1 MKFVFPT
8 AIALGLAFRPCGDD
22 DHPFLARLYA
32 STRWEEVART
42 GWPVE
47 MQARFLAQ
55 QFDLQCRHYSDYYP
69 NTERLLLECDG
80 VPIGR
85 VYIDE
90 TAAAVNLVDIALLP
104 ERRRRGIGRA
114 VLADLLSQAAERG
127 KPVILYVE
135 KNNPARA
142 LYDAL
147 GFAVV
152 RDEGVYDLMES
163 PVRTQR
169 PRFRPAP

>member
-1 MKFVFPT
+1 MSFEFPS
-8 AIALGLAFRPCGDD
+8 AVALGIAFRPCRDED
-22 DHPFLARLYA
+22 APFLAHLYA
-32 STRWEEVART
+32 ATRREEVAQT
-42 GWPVE
+42 GWPAE

-69 NTERLLLECDG
+69 DTERLLLERDG
-80 VPIGR
+80 APIGR

-104 ERRRRGIGRA
+104 ESRRRGIGRA
-114 VLADLLSQAAERG
+114 VLADLLHQAAERG

-135 KNNPARA
+135 KHNPARS

-147 GFAVV
+147 GFAIV
-152 RDEGVYDLMES
+152 RDEGVYDLMEA
-163 PVRTQR
+163 PVRT
-169 PRFRPAP
+169 PPAGFATGS